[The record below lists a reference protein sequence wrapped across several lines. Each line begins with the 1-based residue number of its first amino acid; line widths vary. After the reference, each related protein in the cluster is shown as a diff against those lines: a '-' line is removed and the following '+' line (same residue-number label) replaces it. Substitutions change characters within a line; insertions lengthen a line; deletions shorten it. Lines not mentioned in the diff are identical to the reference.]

1 MYSRLYFFVERS
13 DDDGDGDGDGDGDDA
28 APPPPFIPIPIF
40 SKPPGVTPAALAAPN
55 APFNIDVFDIPVA
68 SLIAL
73 TPERPAL
80 PIFHK
85 SAGLAFPLII
95 LSDIFANSDAAPAA
109 EDKPFNNF
117 SGSLSA
123 LAILSG
129 VMPAACNP
137 ALAILNAF

>member
-13 DDDGDGDGDGDGDDA
+13 DDDGDGDGDGDDA
-28 APPPPFIPIPIF
+28 APPPSIIRFPIPII
-40 SKPPGVTPAALAAPN
+40 PPGVTPATLAAAN
-55 APFNIDVFDIPVA
+55 APFPIDVNGIPVA

-73 TPERPAL
+73 AVERPAL

>member
-13 DDDGDGDGDGDGDDA
+13 DDDGDGDGDGDDA
-28 APPPPFIPIPIF
+28 APPPPFIPI
-40 SKPPGVTPAALAAPN
+40 LAA
-55 APFNIDVFDIPVA
+55 ATKPFPIDIFDIPVA
-68 SLIAL
+68 LLIASAV
-73 TPERPAL
+73 ERPAL

-85 SAGLAFPLII
+85 SAPLTFPLII
-95 LSDIFANSDAAPAA
+95 LSDIFANLDAAPAA

-137 ALAILNAF
+137 ALTILNAF